1 MKSISLNRL
10 NSVLLLAILSVV
22 ILYFGKPFL
31 VPLLFAIFFC
41 MLLSPICDKLEKWG
55 LGRIASTLI
64 GMLIIILVIGGIISI
79 IVGEADRIS
88 DDIPTMKTR
97 AEEMVTSI
105 QIWIEQKYN
114 IDPKQQADYINKTLN
129 NLSESGGRFFNDIVS
144 WLMGMLTGFVLILL
158 YFFFFMW
165 KRDKYRE
172 FFLKLVY
179 ENNRKEAGQQLDKIS
194 RVSARY
200 LIGRLISMIFL
211 LIIYIIGFNAI
222 GLPNA
227 FLMALIAVL
236 PTIIPYIG
244 AFVGGFFPIAMSLIG
259 GSPDL
264 FWPTLIILAIAQ
276 AIDNNIIEPLAEG
289 ESMDMSPVFTIIA
302 IVVGELIW
310 GVAGMILFIPM
321 FAILKIICDHIPALY
336 PYSYLMANEIKEP
349 KWVVKFKS
357 LFKK

>member
-10 NSVLLLAILSVV
+10 NSILLLAILSVV

-64 GMLIIILVIGGIISI
+64 GILIIILVIGSIIGI

-88 DDIPTMKTR
+88 DDIPKMKTR

-105 QIWIEQKYN
+105 QLWIEQKYN

-194 RVSARY
+194 RVSAR
-200 LIGRLISMIFL
+200 
-211 LIIYIIGFNAI
+211 
-222 GLPNA
+222 
-227 FLMALIAVL
+227 
-236 PTIIPYIG
+236 
-244 AFVGGFFPIAMSLIG
+244 
-259 GSPDL
+259 
-264 FWPTLIILAIAQ
+264 TL
-276 AIDNNIIEPLAEG
+276 
-289 ESMDMSPVFTIIA
+289 
-302 IVVGELIW
+302 
-310 GVAGMILFIPM
+310 
-321 FAILKIICDHIPALY
+321 
-336 PYSYLMANEIKEP
+336 
-349 KWVVKFKS
+349 
-357 LFKK
+357 